1 MFKREKARERI
12 TGRKRGKE
20 TAVEGQE
27 GRGGKR

>member
-20 TAVEGQE
+20 TDGEGQE